1 MIGLTFKYMKRRIK
15 SIILTIITGSVAL
28 SMMMLA
34 MYIYY
39 NSGYCKD
46 TIEEVLAYDISNI
59 GMLYTE
65 DYGNASSEEVELI
78 FEELLKDGDIISI
91 GEYENQCA
99 GFANCELLDVYNEIT
114 GGNSED
120 LKTIHLSPGISD
132 LFDIKLSEGE
142 IDKQARTENYEELVY
157 LGSAYKDYYSV
168 GDVVK
173 YDLGYDLC
181 VTLTIK
187 GFLEDGNRIIDAATM
202 SYPTSFVASEICSYT
217 LKDTDI
223 IMMNTQIGR
232 GTEFCVWDKS
242 CTYKEICEK
251 IRDIAIK
258 KNIRM
263 DVVSLSAIIDE
274 KDRTGRQ
281 INEYILDVLWI
292 VIFVTVI
299 MLSSIQITTILNSR
313 SEFGIMYSTGFSTGD
328 IIGMTVAEN
337 VIKMI
342 VMYFTSLYLVKFL
355 IKKIFIGI
363 EGQAAIINEIFE
375 KYIYSYSAVVIVII
389 MIIATIVPIWIIY
402 RMKPVEL
409 IGGNDT

>member
-1 MIGLTFKYMKRRIK
+1 
-15 SIILTIITGSVAL
+15 
-28 SMMMLA
+28 
-34 MYIYY
+34 
-39 NSGYCKD
+39 
-46 TIEEVLAYDISNI
+46 
-59 GMLYTE
+59 
-65 DYGNASSEEVELI
+65 
-78 FEELLKDGDIISI
+78 
-91 GEYENQCA
+91 
-99 GFANCELLDVYNEIT
+99 
-114 GGNSED
+114 
-120 LKTIHLSPGISD
+120 
-132 LFDIKLSEGE
+132 
-142 IDKQARTENYEELVY
+142 
-157 LGSAYKDYYSV
+157 
-168 GDVVK
+168 
-173 YDLGYDLC
+173 
-181 VTLTIK
+181 
-187 GFLEDGNRIIDAATM
+187 
-202 SYPTSFVASEICSYT
+202 
-217 LKDTDI
+217 
-223 IMMNTQIGR
+223 
-232 GTEFCVWDKS
+232 
-242 CTYKEICEK
+242 
-251 IRDIAIK
+251 
-258 KNIRM
+258 M

-342 VMYFTSLYLVKFL
+342 VMYFTSLYLVKLL